1 VTDKRCGISS
11 LAIKVKAGLGHD
23 PSGGDLFCLQRRKAD
38 RVKMLWND
46 CVGMSL
52 CVKRPDAGKFV
63 WLTAGVGE
71 VRAIAAAQL
80 DCLPKGTDWR
90 NPQL

>member
-1 VTDKRCGISS
+1 MRCGMSS
-11 LAIKVKAGLGHD
+11 LATKVQAGLGRD

-38 RVKMLWND
+38 RVKMLWHHV
-46 CVGMSL
+46 VGMSL

-63 WLTAGVGE
+63 WLTAGAGE
-71 VRAIAAAQL
+71 ALAIAAPQL